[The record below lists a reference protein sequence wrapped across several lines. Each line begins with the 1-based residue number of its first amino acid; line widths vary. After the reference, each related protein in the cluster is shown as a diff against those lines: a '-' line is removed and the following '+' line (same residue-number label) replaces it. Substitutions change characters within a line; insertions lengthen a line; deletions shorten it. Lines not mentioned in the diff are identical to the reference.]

1 MRAAQ
6 IYVQTIR
13 PELIEDIARAALM
26 DPRIDQ
32 VMWRTVDTRPG
43 ADGYTVVTSRGRLE
57 FAARPPGPDTVADA
71 FGGHWS
77 WSGDAD
83 AVDLQMDGG
92 EIEFRLYPNAFERIA
107 GILDSEQ
114 SGTIWM
120 TARPGCEFEAPGG
133 KPHVGGASHG
143 ALHALDSLSP
153 LLIAGGPARPNLP
166 RDLRSIDIAPLCMQ
180 LLGLPMRYV
189 PGAPRSAGRR
199 GQTMG

>member
-6 IYVQTIR
+6 IYLQTIR

-32 VMWRTVDTRPG
+32 VMWRTVDTWPG
-43 ADGYTVVTSRGRLE
+43 ADGYTVVTSYGRLE
-57 FAARPPGPDTVADA
+57 FAARPPGPNTVADA

-83 AVDLQMDGG
+83 AVDLQTDGG
-92 EIEFRLYPNAFERIA
+92 EIEFRLYPTAFERIA
-107 GILDSEQ
+107 GVLDSEQ
-114 SGTIWM
+114 SGSIWM
-120 TARPGCEFEAPGG
+120 TARAGCEFEAPGG

-166 RDLRSIDIAPLCMQ
+166 GDLRSIDIAPLCMQ
-180 LLGLPMRYV
+180 LLGLPMRYA
-189 PGAPRSAGRR
+189 PGAPRSAARR